1 MAGNFKVEH
10 IERAPAGWKIRT
22 ALSGAHRVRIAF
34 PPGARRKGS
43 GRAVEI
49 LHPRGENP
57 SCDLNRSRAQGIAA
71 KFPAELARGKGA
83 RIGKSN
89 AKGTA
94 KFWRDYFRKDA
105 GLSPAQAK
113 IAYGLH
119 RKGSSPETA
128 IHLAKQRANRRKKNA
143 AELVIFNPCRRRNP
157 QMHRLTESELRDVRD
172 RADSDRAEQMAEE
185 LLERVRHGQDV
196 YGRISGDTFH
206 FQFTDENPKR
216 KRGRKGKRDRQHYRR
231 KLNPDEMQEAIAL
244 YEQFHGAAPEEIL
257 KIQETEAA
265 RSTYTGL
272 GDLVQLLQ
280 KAPNGRTLELK
291 FSNADAVLVASNA
304 KGTQLYLIGGNQ
316 NLNGALEEFG
326 ADTSKDFV
334 ELGECLSIV
343 YFTRK
348 EFDGMQPIE
357 YKHKFGEEGGAPPM
371 LVYNKVQKRMI
382 FAGGDYTI
390 EAPGIIN

>member
-1 MAGNFKVEH
+1 MAGHYKIEHVRRVPRGYKV
-10 IERAPAGWKIRT
+10 RTTFAGPHQI
-22 ALSGAHRVRIAF
+22 RIAY
-34 PPGARRKGS
+34 PPGPRRRGS
-43 GRAVEI
+43 GEVVEI

-57 SCDLNRSRAQGIAA
+57 SCELTRARAEEIARKFSASRNRSPRRALSKARTRPNVGTARNKLGKTYEVVEVDNDKPRVLFTGLARAAA
-71 KFPAELARGKGA
+71 KQKLQALRASYSGGKG
-83 RIGKSN
+83 
-89 AKGTA
+89 
-94 KFWRDYFRKDA
+94 
-105 GLSPAQAK
+105 
-113 IAYGLH
+113 
-119 RKGSSPETA
+119 
-128 IHLAKQRANRRKKNA
+128 IHWFMRREQENPRRKKNA
-143 AELVIFNPCRRRNP
+143 AELVIFNP
-157 QMHRLTESELRDVRD
+157 
-172 RADSDRAEQMAEE
+172 
-185 LLERVRHGQDV
+185 
-196 YGRISGDTFH
+196 
-206 FQFTDENPKR
+206 
-216 KRGRKGKRDRQHYRR
+216 RKGKRRKK

-244 YEQFHGAAPEEIL
+244 YQQFHGAAPEEIL